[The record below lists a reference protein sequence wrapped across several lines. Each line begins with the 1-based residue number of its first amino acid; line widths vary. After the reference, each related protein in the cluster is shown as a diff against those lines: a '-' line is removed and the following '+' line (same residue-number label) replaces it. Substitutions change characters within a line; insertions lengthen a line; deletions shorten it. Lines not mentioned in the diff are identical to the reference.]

1 MPVHN
6 ILAPGSLLIFS
17 GRRWQVR
24 EIHAEARVIVVD
36 PAKAGVVPDFDSSPG
51 LIHDRVIQRMF
62 HILGDRTVPVYLE
75 PLAVALLEQARSSYS
90 ALGGERIH
98 ELSPRAFLLM
108 TRRGTVAS
116 TTLALAL
123 QSVGFR
129 VQLYDGVLEVLA
141 TDATPDLR
149 AFLTGIARGAS
160 VDLFAHDP
168 PLCFEKFHPFLTRPL
183 LEQDASSSRVDLAAL
198 AGLCKE
204 LTD

>member
-1 MPVHN
+1 
-6 ILAPGSLLIFS
+6 
-17 GRRWQVR
+17 
-24 EIHAEARVIVVD
+24 
-36 PAKAGVVPDFDSSPG
+36 
-51 LIHDRVIQRMF
+51 
-62 HILGDRTVPVYLE
+62 
-75 PLAVALLEQARSSYS
+75 
-90 ALGGERIH
+90 
-98 ELSPRAFLLM
+98 M

-129 VQLYDGVLEVLA
+129 EQPYDGFLEVLG

-149 AFLTGIARGAS
+149 AFLTGIAQGAS

-183 LEQDASSSRVDLAAL
+183 LQRDALSSRVDLAVL
-198 AGLCKE
+198 ASLCKE